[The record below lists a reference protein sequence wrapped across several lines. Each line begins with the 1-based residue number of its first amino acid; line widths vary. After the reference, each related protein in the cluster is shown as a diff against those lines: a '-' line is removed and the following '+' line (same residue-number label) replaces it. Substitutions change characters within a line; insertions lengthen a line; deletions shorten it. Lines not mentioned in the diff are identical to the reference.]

1 MLVLKINRLIPITQK
16 IVGFSDLSLKLD
28 EVFTGDEEFF
38 SVLELSSSV
47 FSLTTCIFLIKN
59 VSILFQS

>member
-1 MLVLKINRLIPITQK
+1 MSVLKINRLIPITQK
-16 IVGFSDLSLKLD
+16 IVDLSDLSLKLD

-59 VSILFQS
+59 VSILFQL